1 MRRAIS
7 WLMFV
12 GAGCLLVA
20 LPLWR
25 FERTDVTGC
34 VGRVPC
40 DPRTYLPL
48 GAAAGILTIAALI
61 AIVTAV
67 VLLLVS
73 GVSAVRRLDAAERE
87 GQPADVPPAGG
98 S

>member
-1 MRRAIS
+1 MRRVIT
-7 WLMFV
+7 WLLVF

-25 FERTDVTGC
+25 VERTDSTGC

-40 DPRTYLPL
+40 DPRTYLPF
-48 GAAAGILTIAALI
+48 GDAAGILTIVALI

-67 VLLLVS
+67 VLLFVS
-73 GVSAVRRLDAAERE
+73 GFSAVRRHDAAERE
-87 GQPADVPPAGG
+87 GGQPADVR
-98 S
+98 

>member
-12 GAGCLLVA
+12 GAGCVLVA

-25 FERTDVTGC
+25 FERTDLTGC
-34 VGRVPC
+34 EGGVPC
-40 DPRTYLPL
+40 DPRTYLPF
-48 GAAAGILTIAALI
+48 GDAAGILTIAALI
-61 AIVTAV
+61 AIATAV
-67 VLLLVS
+67 VLLLGS

-87 GQPADVPPAGG
+87 GEPADVHPAGG